1 MVRIICF
8 VDLDLIRS
16 LKLLKHLIKK
26 FYFMI
31 IQRNGKLKATVYTV
45 KYNCFNP
52 RLTQLQVYV
61 YLCVTYLS
69 LLFVL
74 VYDMFLSIIST

>member
-31 IQRNGKLKATVYTV
+31 IQRNGKLKAIVYTV

-52 RLTQLQVYV
+52 GQLRLTQLQVYMCDIFV
-61 YLCVTYLS
+61 AVVCTCVRHVSQY
-69 LLFVL
+69 
-74 VYDMFLSIIST
+74 Y